1 MKKAG
6 DIPQSASMEKNTSF
20 DEESEET
27 DTFDEPDE
35 DMSWITWFCSIKG
48 NEFFC
53 EVDEEYIQDE
63 FNLTGLAS
71 YVPYYDFALDTIL
84 DLEPSETFTDEQQE
98 MIENSAEMLYGLIHA
113 RFIITSRGLSAMYEK
128 FTNVDFGRCPRIFCQ
143 GQPVLPV
150 GLSDIPRT
158 SPVKIYCPKCN
169 DVYFPRSSRQG
180 SLDGAFFGTTFPH
193 LTCMVYP
200 EVVPA
205 KPTQSY
211 IPRIFGYKIHKS
223 AFDRSGGAASGG
235 QS

>member
-84 DLEPSETFTDEQQE
+84 DLEPSGA
-98 MIENSAEMLYGLIHA
+98 SVGGRRGGLKE
-113 RFIITSRGLSAMYEK
+113 RNDT
-128 FTNVDFGRCPRIFCQ
+128 
-143 GQPVLPV
+143 V
-150 GLSDIPRT
+150 GCFRA
-158 SPVKIYCPKCN
+158 V
-169 DVYFPRSSRQG
+169 
-180 SLDGAFFGTTFPH
+180 
-193 LTCMVYP
+193 
-200 EVVPA
+200 
-205 KPTQSY
+205 
-211 IPRIFGYKIHKS
+211 
-223 AFDRSGGAASGG
+223 
-235 QS
+235 